1 MLGMEIALEGGRYK
15 AAAVGGLET
24 VTGTEELAQRLLM
37 KLTARRGGFAL
48 WPSYGSRLY
57 TLAGAV
63 KPKERLTAAR
73 QFITEALAD
82 ESDVAINGLEI
93 SDGGEGTLGIS
104 LTLTLPGGTLGI
116 DFTI

>member
-1 MLGMEIALEGGRYK
+1 MEIALEGGRYK
-15 AAAVGGLET
+15 TADFGGLET
-24 VTGTEELAQRLLM
+24 VTGTKELAQRLLM

-48 WPSYGSRLY
+48 WPEYGSRLY

-63 KPKERLTAAR
+63 RPSERLTAAR

-82 ESDVAINGLEI
+82 ESDVEISGLEI
-93 SDGGEGTLGIS
+93 TDGGEGTLCIS
-104 LTLTLPGGTLGI
+104 LTLTLPAGTLGI